1 LFLAF
6 PPLPGPHPTLLPPL
20 LGRSLQTPE
29 ELSRLQK
36 PFVPGGQGCIKLG
49 LAHAGAG
56 LREVFPLN
64 SADQSNPAG
73 LVAGSRGSF
82 RGSRGNDPRTR
93 GLEILAS
100 WRDARTARLLV
111 KSAPVRVRSKRGW
124 QQFWHPFWV
133 QEFLSAFS
141 RWSAPFPLADH
152 RLPAA
157 NPAGLVSESEI
168 RTHPCRMDL
177 KSLMQPCLPG
187 RNTSRQGVQAIH
199 LARTCK

>member
-1 LFLAF
+1 MAK
-6 PPLPGPHPTLLPPL
+6 G
-20 LGRSLQTPE
+20 GRAS
-29 ELSRLQK
+29 
-36 PFVPGGQGCIKLG
+36 
-49 LAHAGAG
+49 
-56 LREVFPLN
+56 LREVFPLV

-73 LVAGSRGSF
+73 LAAGSRGSF

-111 KSAPVRVRSKRGW
+111 KSAPVRVRSKTGW

-133 QEFLSAFS
+133 QEVLSAFT

-168 RTHPCRMDL
+168 GPHPCRMDL
-177 KSLMQPCLPG
+177 KSVMQPCQAALLTLILQGARAPG
-187 RNTSRQGVQAIH
+187 RLAASLSRHGYAKQCRRLPEGN
-199 LARTCK
+199 

>member
-1 LFLAF
+1 MAK
-6 PPLPGPHPTLLPPL
+6 G
-20 LGRSLQTPE
+20 GRAS
-29 ELSRLQK
+29 
-36 PFVPGGQGCIKLG
+36 
-49 LAHAGAG
+49 
-56 LREVFPLN
+56 LREVFPLV

-73 LVAGSRGSF
+73 LAAGSRGSF

-111 KSAPVRVRSKRGW
+111 KSAPVRVRSKTGW

-133 QEFLSAFS
+133 QEVLSAFT

-152 RLPAA
+152 RLPDA

-168 RTHPCRMDL
+168 GTHSCPLDL
-177 KSLMQPCLPG
+177 KSLMQPWPARAQRQPVAAGILPAVEG
-187 RNTSRQGVQAIH
+187 GILPPGPAP
-199 LARTCK
+199 